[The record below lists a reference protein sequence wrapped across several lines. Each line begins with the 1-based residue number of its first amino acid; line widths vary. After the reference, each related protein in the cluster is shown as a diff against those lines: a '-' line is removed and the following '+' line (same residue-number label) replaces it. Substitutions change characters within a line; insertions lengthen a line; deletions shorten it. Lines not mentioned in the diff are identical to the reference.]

1 MTVTNPAP
9 AGSSSLIAR
18 VQGILMTPA
27 AEWDKIEVESATIPG
42 LFTGYACI
50 LAAIPAV
57 ALILQHLLFIHWGLL
72 WVIVI
77 AVLTYVASLVG
88 VFIMG
93 FIIDALAPTF
103 GAQKNSVQAMK
114 LAVYPYTALW
124 IAGILNIVPILGI
137 LATLAGLYGLYILYL
152 GLPKLM
158 KSPPDKTVGYF
169 VVSIVVALVV
179 NAVIS
184 SVIFAVSA
192 TALVGAAVGAGGY
205 TFNSPGQ
212 ISGTVHLGGAS
223 VDLGQLDQA
232 AKAAQVSA
240 AAMQAQANGQPAPA
254 GSVHALPAD
263 TLKALLP
270 AALPSGFARTEVSAA
285 SAGAAGVAG
294 SNAQGVYTKGDGR
307 ITLEVT
313 DLAAMGALAAMGGAI
328 NVQSD
333 RETATSYEKVGK
345 VDGRLT
351 TESFNSQAKTG
362 KYSVV
367 VANRFVVDAE
377 GSGIAIDDLK
387 AAVAA
392 VGIDKLQG
400 MAHA

>member
-1 MTVTNPAP
+1 M
-9 AGSSSLIAR
+9 S
-18 VQGILMTPA
+18 PA
-27 AEWDKIEVESATIPG
+27 AEWDKIETESATVPG

-50 LAAIPAV
+50 LAAIPAL
-57 ALILQHLLFIHWGLL
+57 ALIVQHLIFIHWGLL

-77 AVLTYVASLVG
+77 AVASYVGTLVG
-88 VFIMG
+88 VFVLG
-93 FIIDALAPTF
+93 FIIDALAPSF
-103 GAQKNSVQAMK
+103 GAQRSQIQAMK

-124 IAGILNIVPILGI
+124 VAGILNIVPVLGV
-137 LATLAGLYGLYILYL
+137 LALLAGLYGLYILYL

-179 NAVIS
+179 SAVIQAIIGAI
-184 SVIFAVSA
+184 SVAALAGAV
-192 TALVGAAVGAGGY
+192 VGGAY
-205 TFNSPGQ
+205 TQNSINP
-212 ISGTVHLGGAS
+212 ITGTMHLGGAS
-223 VDLGQLDQA
+223 VNLAQLDAA
-232 AKAAQVSA
+232 AKAAQASA

-254 GSVHALPAD
+254 GAVHAVPAD

-270 AALPSGFARTEVSAA
+270 AALPAGFARTEVSAV
-285 SAGAAGVAG
+285 SGGAAGVGG
-294 SNAQGVYTKGDGR
+294 SNAEGVYTRGDGR

-328 NVQSD
+328 DLKSD
-333 RETATSYEKVGK
+333 RQTATGYEKVGK

-351 TESFNSQAKTG
+351 TESFDNQAKSG
-362 KYSVV
+362 KYEVV

-377 GSGIAIDDLK
+377 GSGVAIDDLK
-387 AAVAA
+387 AAVSA
-392 VGIDKLQG
+392 VGIDKLEG